1 MDISVSQFLMVLLFI
16 GVLLIL
22 SPCNSLNFGSLD
34 PFQNGVFH
42 LTGGRPLKGGLGK
55 GSSCSSETTPCKRGL
70 TCLEGTCRD
79 TKTKDDDM
87 FN

>member
-1 MDISVSQFLMVLLFI
+1 MDISISQFLMVLLFI

-34 PFQNGVFH
+34 PFQNG
-42 LTGGRPLKGGLGK
+42 GRPLKGGLGK
-55 GSSCSSETTPCKRGL
+55 GSSCSSDTTPCKRGL